1 MKLGG
6 HFIAPLIEI
15 ALNRALRLDP
25 SYENLLQPVIGKRLL
40 VSLQD
45 FPFTLTFQPTASAI
59 KVFVNGDKR
68 ADISVKGRAINLLRL
83 GLGAGPQ
90 KLIHENLIE
99 INGDMLVPQAFQ
111 TLMQEMDFDW
121 QGKLALI
128 IGDTVTQVVS
138 KPISSTKAWCQ
149 HSRQSTQKD
158 ISEYLQ
164 EEKKILPPREAVED
178 FFDDIAELRDTVD
191 RLDVKV
197 KMLANKQ

>member
-15 ALNRALRLDP
+15 TLNRALRLDP
-25 SYENLLQPVIGKRLL
+25 NYENLLQPVIGKRLL

-45 FPFTLTFQPTASAI
+45 FPFTLIFQPTASAI
-59 KVFVNGDKR
+59 KVFVNGDEL

-83 GLGAGPQ
+83 GLGAEPQ

-99 INGDMLVPQAFQ
+99 IDGDMLILQAFQ
-111 TLMQEMDFDW
+111 TLMQGMDFDW
-121 QGKLALI
+121 QGKLASI
-128 IGDTVTQVVS
+128 IGDTATHAIA
-138 KPISSTKAWCQ
+138 KPINSTKTWCQ

-178 FFDDIAELRDTVD
+178 FFDDIAAFRDTVD
-191 RLDVKV
+191 RLDAKV
-197 KMLANKQ
+197 KTLAKK